1 MRPRFGAQFI
11 NGPKGLLFSVVPFCG
26 MSPCDLLQASVHSS
40 VFEFLKEAPCF
51 LIHSLYCMLRIVSY
65 ELLSYG
71 ETDTPFTLCDFFLA
85 RALLSFRY
93 Y

>member
-1 MRPRFGAQFI
+1 MRSI
-11 NGPKGLLFSVVPFCG
+11 ET
-26 MSPCDLLQASVHSS
+26 H
-40 VFEFLKEAPCF
+40 FLSYKP
-51 LIHSLYCMLRIVSY
+51 MLRIVSY

-71 ETDTPFTLCDFFLA
+71 ETDTPFTLCVFFLA